1 MSWIWEEKQKNRN
14 HKRKTW
20 RFVLISLRVLLLS
33 IIIFFGYQLIG
44 TYNVLESLDKP
55 KDTILIEEQENEAL
69 KPAIWEGTERVSILL
84 MGGDNRGLKKNDH
97 ARSDSMLVVT
107 IDPTTKKAHLMSV
120 LRDTYVEIEGHGKGR
135 INTALALG
143 GPTLAMKTIGDLLG
157 LDIQYYVYT
166 DFEGFKSL
174 IDVIGGID
182 FYVEK
187 NMDYTDKTD
196 GNQYDIH
203 LRKGQQMLDGDK
215 ALQYVRFRHDAMSD
229 FTRTERQ
236 RNLLLVVAEK
246 LKSDWNL
253 FRMKQILESVAPYI
267 QTNLNIPDMLK
278 LAKLGV
284 ESHIA
289 GSAQVPPMEL
299 IKGTSVKGASVLSVQ
314 DNEKLREFVQELV
327 GQDK

>member
-1 MSWIWEEKQKNRN
+1 MSWILEKKQKN
-14 HKRKTW
+14 HKKKTW
-20 RFVLISLRVLLLS
+20 RFVLISFRVLLLS

-44 TYNVLESLDKP
+44 TYNVLESLDKS

-84 MGGDNRGLKKNDH
+84 MGGDNRGLKKNQ

-253 FRMKQILESVAPYI
+253 LRMKQILESVAPYI